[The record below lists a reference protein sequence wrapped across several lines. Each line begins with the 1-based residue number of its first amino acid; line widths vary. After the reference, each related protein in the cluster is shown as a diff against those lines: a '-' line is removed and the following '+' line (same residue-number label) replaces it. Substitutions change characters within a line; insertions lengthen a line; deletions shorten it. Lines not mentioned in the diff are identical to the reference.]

1 MKDLE
6 IIIRAFQ
13 MEAKSKPFEKIFF
26 GETGYT
32 FEEFAKLLNGLKHLP
47 RAERKLVQ
55 GHLDRTLKMFRENET
70 FRANMMRLAG
80 V

>member
-1 MKDLE
+1 MNDLE
-6 IIIRAFQ
+6 IVIKAFQ
-13 MEAKSKPFEKIFF
+13 MEARQKPNEKIFF
-26 GETGYT
+26 GAKGYT
-32 FEEFAKLLNGLKHLP
+32 FEEFAKLINGLKHLP